1 MLDKERLG
9 EMLTFKQSPEG
20 NEGVKERW
28 QFGRRMGRGV
38 GTAGAKA
45 LRRECAGDCRGTA
58 RRPGGPEQGE
68 QGGHSERADGAQAM
82 TWTWDLCVYPTVI
95 MRIEQDT

>member
-1 MLDKERLG
+1 MLDKESLG
-9 EMLTFKQSPEG
+9 EMLTFKQSPKG

-45 LRRECAGDCRGTA
+45 LRRECAE
-58 RRPGGPEQGE
+58 EQ
-68 QGGHSERADGAQAM
+68 QGGLGGRSRGSKGDTVSER
-82 TWTWDLCVYPTVI
+82 TEP
-95 MRIEQDT
+95 RP